1 MWYTEIK
8 APPAQKKKLFES
20 PPQASPMRQSASAS
34 SFGALVSRSRRI
46 RGQVRRNVKIFETL
60 HSEHIAKRRFL
71 MAHPTSLWRL
81 SWRVVL
87 FCALVARIVAEL
99 RLARDESA
107 CAKDELM
114 PRCLDR
120 ERSAGPA
127 AGDLA
132 FLGLAALEVVVSA
145 RTGSVDDRGR
155 FDMRPGAAW
164 RRYSRSGQFL
174 VDVFLLPP
182 WWLLGPPLRRWLA
195 PPPKQTLPDAT
206 GFLALR
212 VVSWLRYAPPV
223 DGVVRWWRGAED
235 ARLLLAAEPPAVVK
249 RCLDDYVIPWLL
261 GHGLERWVTFAR
273 RLPDLGDVANEY
285 RVWRRAAYSILTSLK
300 LVLLAL
306 AVRRAH
312 RERLLL
318 FDALRSRAA
327 HRIYSALRLNA
338 AKRRLE
344 RSRAELKRSSS
355 SHSFAS
361 FESLEPNAVSDD
373 DDDERSPRLPR
384 NSRSEIPAV
393 TPARAWIR
401 FRDPSRTLL
410 AALGSRRRP
419 SVCEDIDGPGDLTPP
434 SLMF

>member
-1 MWYTEIK
+1 MTSRPMWYTEIK

-46 RGQVRRNVKIFETL
+46 RGQ
-60 HSEHIAKRRFL
+60 
-71 MAHPTSLWRL
+71 
-81 SWRVVL
+81 
-87 FCALVARIVAEL
+87 
-99 RLARDESA
+99 
-107 CAKDELM
+107 
-114 PRCLDR
+114 
-120 ERSAGPA
+120 RSAGPA

-344 RSRAELKRSSS
+344 RSRSELKRSSS

-373 DDDERSPRLPR
+373 DDDDR
-384 NSRSEIPAV
+384 
-393 TPARAWIR
+393 
-401 FRDPSRTLL
+401 
-410 AALGSRRRP
+410 RRRP